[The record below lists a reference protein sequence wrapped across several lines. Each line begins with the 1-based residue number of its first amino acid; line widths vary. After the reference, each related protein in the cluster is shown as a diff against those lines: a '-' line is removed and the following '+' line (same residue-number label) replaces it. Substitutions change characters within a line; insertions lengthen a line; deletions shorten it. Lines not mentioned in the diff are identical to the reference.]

1 MDWLIS
7 KLLATAFWTVL
18 GFMLGAWAGHV
29 VGGAWVFA
37 ALGAALGAV
46 LSVAQDRWR
55 GVRLLDWLRR
65 SDHGPAPR
73 DAGFWGE
80 LAYRVEKWVRQQE
93 KLTLAEQERIR
104 QFIDAID
111 ASPNGVMSLNELQ
124 EIEWCNKGAADHFGL
139 DPVRDMHQ
147 RVTHLVRA
155 PAFVTHLQEGQ
166 FDQPIQF
173 ESPRSKCMLSVIVR
187 PFGDGRLLVLSQDVT
202 ERERMEA
209 MRRDFVANVSH
220 EIRTPLTV
228 LAGFIETLVDVP
240 LNDAERARVLALM
253 QTQSDRMQA
262 LVSDLLT
269 LAQLEGSPRPT
280 ADQWVAVPALLG
292 QVRSVA
298 VALSKGQHTL
308 EVGSAEGAE
317 LAGAATEM
325 QSALTNLVTNAVRYT
340 PPGGAIHVSWRLG
353 DDGTGVLEVTD
364 TGPGIAKEHLPR
376 LTERFYR
383 VDGGRSRETGGT
395 GLGLSIVKHIV
406 QRHGGQID
414 VQSEVGK
421 GSTFRLVFPAFR
433 VRVALPAAQEASAG
447 MAEGASKDSDLA
459 AEKAA

>member
-1 MDWLIS
+1 MDSSGIFMVVAAVAVVWL
-7 KLLATAFWTVL
+7 
-18 GFMLGAWAGHV
+18 AW
-29 VGGAWVFA
+29 
-37 ALGAALGAV
+37 
-46 LSVAQDRWR
+46 DRWQAWQ
-55 GVRLLDWLRR
+55 LMNWLRQ
-65 SDHGPAPR
+65 SESMNAPR
-73 DAGFWGE
+73 GRGLWGE
-80 LAYRVEKWVRQQE
+80 LAYRMEKRLRGVSELAAAERE
-93 KLTLAEQERIR
+93 KRL
-104 QFIDAID
+104 QFLEAIQ
-111 ASPNGVMSLNELQ
+111 ASPNGVLLLNDRQ
-124 EIEWCNKGAADHFGL
+124 EIEWCNTVAADHFGL
-139 DPVRDMHQ
+139 DPIRDLQQ
-147 RVTHLVRA
+147 RVTHLIRSPTFVSYLQAGDFEHAVQFDA
-155 PAFVTHLQEGQ
+155 PAGATT
-166 FDQPIQF
+166 
-173 ESPRSKCMLSVIVR
+173 LSVVVR
-187 PFGDGRLLVLSQDVT
+187 PFGEGQWLVLSQDVT

-447 MAEGASKDSDLA
+447 MAEGASQGTDLA